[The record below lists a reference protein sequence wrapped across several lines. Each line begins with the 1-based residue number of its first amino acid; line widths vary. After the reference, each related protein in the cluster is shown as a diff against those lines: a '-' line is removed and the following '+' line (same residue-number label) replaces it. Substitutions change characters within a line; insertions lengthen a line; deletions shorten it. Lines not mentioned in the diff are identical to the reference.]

1 MRADRLMLIL
11 LILQQKGKTTTQELA
26 QELEVSSRTIL
37 RDMDVL
43 SGMGIPVIAERG
55 KNGGWRLLD
64 EYRKT
69 LLTLKKEEM
78 ASLFLSFPEA
88 LLKDLRIDKPFQIA
102 RQKLFSALPSMVE
115 PLVQKFWERIYIDT
129 EPWKESNKRNDW
141 IEPILLAVWEENQL
155 QITYERADGQKKERV
170 IKPLGLVAR
179 GNQWY
184 LVAINEDNQIRSFK
198 LNRVRSVTILD
209 KRFERPIGFNMT
221 TYWKQTKSEFV
232 ANLPRYIVQVELS
245 PYTFQRIKWT
255 DRFVRILDAG
265 PPLSTGWIPATLR
278 FDTEQEA
285 AETILGFHSQ
295 VKVLSPTSLREKVK
309 EMARAVLDFYERK

>member
-1 MRADRLMLIL
+1 
-11 LILQQKGKTTTQELA
+11 
-26 QELEVSSRTIL
+26 
-37 RDMDVL
+37 
-43 SGMGIPVIAERG
+43 
-55 KNGGWRLLD
+55 
-64 EYRKT
+64 
-69 LLTLKKEEM
+69 
-78 ASLFLSFPEA
+78 
-88 LLKDLRIDKPFQIA
+88 
-102 RQKLFSALPSMVE
+102 MVE